1 MSQTSHAETAG
12 LQRLTRKGQATRD
25 RIVEAAAGLMFRQG
39 VAGTTTEQVQAA
51 AGVSASQLFHYFTD
65 KRALVRAVIAY
76 QTEAV
81 LTAQQP
87 LLARLDSMG
96 ALRAWADLFVAIEE
110 QLKYE
115 GGCPLGSLGSELAE
129 TDAAAR
135 PGVERGFARWEEAI
149 RDGLRAMYA
158 RGDLRRS
165 ADPDALALALLTAL
179 EGGLLMTKIRR
190 DPAPLRTVLDV
201 VLAHIESLTPRRGG
215 ASRGRAAA
223 PPARGWEAPRRA

>member
-1 MSQTSHAETAG
+1 MNQTSHAGTAG
-12 LQRLTRKGQATRD
+12 VQRLTRKGQATRD

-51 AGVSASQLFHYFTD
+51 AGVSASQLFHYFGD

-76 QTEAV
+76 QAEAV

-87 LLARLDSMG
+87 LLARLDSMD
-96 ALRAWADLFVAIEE
+96 ALRAWADLYVSVEE

-135 PGVERGFARWEEAI
+135 QDVERGFARWEEAI

-179 EGGLLMTKIRR
+179 QGGLLMTKIRR

-201 VLAHIESLTPRRGG
+201 VLAHIESLTPG
-215 ASRGRAAA
+215 RGRAS
-223 PPARGWEAPRRA
+223 R

>member
-1 MSQTSHAETAG
+1 MSQTSHAETTP

-51 AGVSASQLFHYFTD
+51 AGVSASQIFHYFAD

-76 QTEAV
+76 QAEAV

-87 LLARLDSMG
+87 LLARLDSVE
-96 ALRAWADLFVAIEE
+96 ALRAWADLYVSVEE

-135 PGVERGFARWEEAI
+135 QDVERGFARWEEAI

-158 RGDLRRS
+158 RGDLRRG

-179 EGGLLMTKIRR
+179 QGGLLMTKIRR
-190 DPAPLRTVLDV
+190 DPAPLRAVLDV
-201 VLAHIESLTPRRGG
+201 VLAHIESLTPRRGR
-215 ASRGRAAA
+215 SS
-223 PPARGWEAPRRA
+223 W